1 MWRFNM
7 WLNETETP
15 RASAGDC
22 SLTVCKGSAGNS
34 PGESPR
40 PWRLSLVVLLVWAG
54 LLNARPEVDAG
65 LDTTSILI
73 GDPLWLTLTV
83 SAGPGETVH
92 FPEVADNLGKFELL
106 TSTAVERLES
116 DDGSTVQ
123 RRRFKVTT
131 YETGRQS
138 IPRLEFV
145 AMGRDGSM
153 DTLYTTELAVE
164 VISLLSDTTGTEVK
178 PLKAL
183 VPAPKLW
190 HRLVFWA
197 AVIVFLVV
205 VPLIFAWRRYLT
217 RRTARLLEAARPVVP
232 LRPAHLVAFDELDRI
247 RSLGLIEKGEIKL
260 FHELISAAIRNYLAA
275 RFRIDALEMTTWE
288 VLVVLEDKLPDDDR
302 LYDSFQDFLEACDL
316 VKFAK
321 YKPPLL
327 QINSVFNL
335 AYELVESTRLVEPE
349 QTGIPATEAVE
360 EMVASRSPSAA
371 AGAVAIEN
379 NSAGD
384 E

>member
-1 MWRFNM
+1 
-7 WLNETETP
+7 
-15 RASAGDC
+15 
-22 SLTVCKGSAGNS
+22 
-34 PGESPR
+34 
-40 PWRLSLVVLLVWAG
+40 
-54 LLNARPEVDAG
+54 VDAG

-83 SAGPGETVH
+83 SAGPGETVR

-106 TSTAVERLES
+106 TSTPVERLDS
-116 DDGSTVQ
+116 DDGSAVQ

-153 DTLYTTELAVE
+153 DTLYTPELAVE
-164 VISLLSDTTGTEVK
+164 VISLLSDTTGTEIK

-205 VPLIFAWRRYLT
+205 VPLIFAWRRYLA
-217 RRTARLLEAARPVVP
+217 RRAARLLEAARPVVP
-232 LRPAHLVAFDELDRI
+232 PRSAHLVAFDELDRI
-247 RSLGLIEKGEIKL
+247 RSLGLIEKGEIRL
-260 FHELISAAIRNYLAA
+260 FHELVSAAIRNYTAA

-288 VLVVLEDKLPDDDR
+288 LLMALEHKLPGDNR
-302 LYDSFQDFLEACDL
+302 LYDSFRNFLEACDL

-321 YKPPLL
+321 YKPPLV

-349 QTGIPATEAVE
+349 QTGIPAAEAVG
-360 EMVASRSPSAA
+360 EMVSSRSQSAA
-371 AGAVAIEN
+371 AGASAAEN
-379 NSAGD
+379 KSAG
-384 E
+384 EE

>member
-1 MWRFNM
+1 
-7 WLNETETP
+7 
-15 RASAGDC
+15 
-22 SLTVCKGSAGNS
+22 
-34 PGESPR
+34 
-40 PWRLSLVVLLVWAG
+40 VLLVWAG
-54 LLNARPEVDAG
+54 LLNAGPKVDAG

-83 SAGPGETVH
+83 SAGPGETVR
-92 FPEVADNLGKFELL
+92 FPEVADKLGKFELL

-153 DTLYTTELAVE
+153 DTLYTPELAVE

-197 AVIVFLVV
+197 AAIVFLVV
-205 VPLIFAWRRYLT
+205 VPLIFAWRRYLA

-232 LRPAHLVAFDELDRI
+232 LRPAHLSAFDELDRI
-247 RSLGLIEKGEIKL
+247 RSLGLIEKGKIKL
-260 FHELISAAIRNYLAA
+260 FHELVSATIRNYMAA
-275 RFRIDALEMTTWE
+275 RFSIDALEMTTWE
-288 VLVVLEDKLPDDDR
+288 VLAALENKLPGDDR
-302 LYDSFQDFLEACDL
+302 LYDSFRNFLEACDL

-321 YKPPLL
+321 YKPPLV

-335 AYELVESTRLVEPE
+335 AYELVESTRLVESE
-349 QTGIPATEAVE
+349 QAGIPAAEAVE
-360 EMVASRSPSAA
+360 EMIASRIPSAT
-371 AGAVAIEN
+371 AGAVAVEN
-379 NSAGD
+379 NSAG
-384 E
+384 EE

>member
-1 MWRFNM
+1 MWRFIT

-15 RASAGDC
+15 RGIAGDC
-22 SLTVCKGSAGNS
+22 SLTVCTDSAGNS
-34 PGESPR
+34 PGKRPR
-40 PWRLSLVVLLVWAG
+40 PWRLSLAVLLVWAG
-54 LLNARPEVDAG
+54 LLNAGPKVDAG

-83 SAGPGETVH
+83 SAGPGETVR
-92 FPEVADNLGKFELL
+92 FPEVADKLGKFELL
-106 TSTAVERLES
+106 TGTAVERLES

-153 DTLYTTELAVE
+153 DTLYTPELAVE
-164 VISLLSDTTGTEVK
+164 VLSLLSDTTGTEVK

-197 AVIVFLVV
+197 AAIVFLVV
-205 VPLIFAWRRYLT
+205 VPLIFAWRRYLA

-232 LRPAHLVAFDELDRI
+232 LRPAHLSAFDELDRI
-247 RSLGLIEKGEIKL
+247 RSLGLIEKGKIKL
-260 FHELISAAIRNYLAA
+260 FHELVSATIRNYMAA
-275 RFRIDALEMTTWE
+275 RFSIDALEMTTWE
-288 VLVVLEDKLPDDDR
+288 VLAALENKLPGDDR
-302 LYDSFQDFLEACDL
+302 LYDSFRNFLEACDL

-321 YKPPLL
+321 YKPPLV

-335 AYELVESTRLVEPE
+335 AYELVESTRLVESE
-349 QTGIPATEAVE
+349 QAGIPAAEAVE
-360 EMVASRSPSAA
+360 EMIASRIPSAT
-371 AGAVAIEN
+371 AGAVAVEN
-379 NSAGD
+379 NSAG
-384 E
+384 EE